1 MPVPMVHVRVMR
13 MSVHQGLVRVL
24 VRVRLPT
31 VPGEGVLVPM
41 VSIVTMCMGVGE
53 GFVNVL
59 VLMHL
64 GEV

>member
-1 MPVPMVHVRVMR
+1 